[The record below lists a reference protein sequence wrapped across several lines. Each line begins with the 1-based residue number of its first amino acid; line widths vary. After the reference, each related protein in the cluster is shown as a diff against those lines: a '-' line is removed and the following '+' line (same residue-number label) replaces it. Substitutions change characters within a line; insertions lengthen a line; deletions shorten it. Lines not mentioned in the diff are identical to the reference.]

1 MCVGTLCF
9 DSRLLKA
16 TYSITFTAFV
26 KPVKAFWPG
35 MLLGSAKFVTFW
47 YPKSNRYAVPRGHLC
62 DCSSVKFHSG
72 NPDGSFLGAGRE
84 FVLYFSIF
92 KWYLSFLQGILLNM

>member
-1 MCVGTLCF
+1 MCRNIVLRFASPQSYLLSYVHCF
-9 DSRLLKA
+9 R
-16 TYSITFTAFV
+16 
-26 KPVKAFWPG
+26 KPVKAFWSG

-72 NPDGSFLGAGRE
+72 NPDGRFLELAESLFCIFPFLNSTFPFYKE
-84 FVLYFSIF
+84 FC
-92 KWYLSFLQGILLNM
+92 